1 MKLKAY
7 RRALNCLML
16 KTVVSPWM
24 QCQKE
29 TVPTLRK
36 QQADYVIQIKNNQKT
51 LYEEIKA

>member
-1 MKLKAY
+1 MIGQ
-7 RRALNCLML
+7 N
-16 KTVVSPWM
+16 M
-24 QCQKE
+24 QHCQKE